1 MTFSMHFAYRCAAR
15 MLAAMTPSALDRRPA
30 ATASEQPA
38 AGRADRLAGMALML
52 GSGLSS
58 QFGAGTAR
66 LAFPVVG
73 PGGVVTIRQWVAGT
87 VLVAIGR
94 PRLRSYT
101 WAQWWPVLCLAA
113 VFATMNLSLYVA
125 FARIGLGLAVTLE
138 FLGPLAV
145 ALAGSRRVLDLSC
158 AIVAGAAVVVLA
170 RPQAT
175 TDYLGIAL
183 SLVAASCWAGYIL
196 LNRVIGK
203 RLPGVEGPAAAAAIS
218 GLLYVPIGI
227 WMLLSHQ
234 PTLSSIGCA
243 AAAGVLSSAVP
254 FLSDML
260 ALRRVP
266 ARFFGLFMSVNPV
279 LAALIGLF
287 ILGRGLPLIDWLAIA
302 VIVTANAVSVGTAGR
317 RLAPEIPLIANDG
330 SCR

>member
-1 MTFSMHFAYRCAAR
+1 
-15 MLAAMTPSALDRRPA
+15 
-30 ATASEQPA
+30 
-38 AGRADRLAGMALML
+38 
-52 GSGLSS
+52 
-58 QFGAGTAR
+58 
-66 LAFPVVG
+66 
-73 PGGVVTIRQWVAGT
+73 
-87 VLVAIGR
+87 
-94 PRLRSYT
+94 
-101 WAQWWPVLCLAA
+101 VLCLAA

-145 ALAGSRRVLDLSC
+145 ALAGSRRAIDLSC
-158 AIVAGAAVVVLA
+158 AVGAGAAVVVLA

-175 TDYLGIAL
+175 ADYLGIAL

-203 RLPGVEGPAAAAAIS
+203 RLPGVEGPAAAAAVS

-227 WMLLSHQ
+227 WMLLTHQ
-234 PTLSSIGCA
+234 PTLSAIGCA

-279 LAALIGLF
+279 LAALIGLL
-287 ILGRGLPLIDWLAIA
+287 ILDQGLQVVDWLAIA
-302 VIVTANAVSVGTAGR
+302 VIVTANAVSVGTTSR
-317 RLAPEIPLIANDG
+317 RLAPGIPTD
-330 SCR
+330 C